1 MNLRKS
7 IERIEKRIGVSENW
21 DQLWNR
27 YREIYRCNGQPLHKR
42 VSSPYPP
49 CTTQDALYEQFF
61 WVEDRENGGK
71 EMALAKERF
80 TDPDFLE
87 RRLEGIDIEHAAQSR
102 AFCEVLTPLYS
113 AVLKEL
119 SKASTRGYKIP
130 WLDPVYS
137 SCFRRDVGTVN
148 FAKFDRALAKIEKVD
163 SCEIGNHGYGPE
175 IFGLFREAG
184 SRGDHLLREAAMK
197 YFQNEEKLLEAE
209 LHQL

>member
-61 WVEDRENGGK
+61 WVEDRENGGI

-80 TDPDFLE
+80 TNPDFLE

-102 AFCEVLTPLYS
+102 EFCEILTPIYS

-119 SKASTRGYKIP
+119 SKASHKGYNNR
-130 WLDPVYS
+130 WLDPVIS
-137 SCFRRDVGTVN
+137 SCFRNEVGNVN
-148 FAKFDRALAKIEKVD
+148 FSKIDKALARIENAHIF
-163 SCEIGNHGYGPE
+163 EIENYGYGPE
-175 IFGLFREAG
+175 IFRLFREAG
-184 SRGDHLLREAAMK
+184 SRGDHLICDAHK
-197 YFQNEEKLLEAE
+197 KLIEDE
-209 LHQL
+209 